1 MSVHYVL
8 DFNPEK
14 GLIIVAKNIESDDI
28 KLNNP
33 SSTDY
38 MSKSPTNMKNALLR

>member
-14 GLIIVAKNIESDDI
+14 GLIIVAKNIESDD
-28 KLNNP
+28 KV
-33 SSTDY
+33 
-38 MSKSPTNMKNALLR
+38 K